1 MYLLF
6 HGISIRGSTLNNI
19 QSSAPNSI
27 HGSVIINIHVGRNLR
42 DGRRQEVKEE
52 ENPRWK
58 RARAEPP

>member
-42 DGRRQEVKEE
+42 DGRRRRREEVEEE
-52 ENPRWK
+52 ENP
-58 RARAEPP
+58 P